1 MSPVRVGGGLT
12 WAQLRDIRCAELEG
26 AADGW
31 GNASNRADAARDRVD
46 KQLLAG
52 LTAAQEG
59 EAARAAVGRLRAL
72 GRNLSYIYTECGLVR
87 TTLNSLAQDL
97 RGAQRRL
104 RDALEEAAGLRLTVR
119 ADGSVSYPEAGE
131 DPLTKERLRGGTA
144 SGHAYPLTSARPLTA
159 ASTSQ
164 GFTSPNPL
172 AAKAQDIADR
182 IARALSD
189 AAQADARYTQTL
201 RKLTAQDGLTVTD
214 AMWTDASADATA
226 VRALTADYLG
236 AAIPHDATPA
246 ERLAWWQGLTEERRE
261 EYLAVHPHT
270 IGNLDGIPSAVRD
283 AANRDNLTLL
293 MGKLEGAHDDRSRTM
308 LAGLR
313 SLDGQLR
320 AGGHPPMYLLGIGD
334 EGNGRAV
341 VSYGNPDTARNVSAY
356 VPGLGTGL
364 DEAFA
369 EDDLKRARDTLMG
382 AVEYDTSTASI
393 VWLGY
398 DAPQL
403 SVDDITGNTDVMFT
417 DRAEAGAS
425 AYAEFMSGIAATNH
439 NENPH
444 LTAVGHSYG
453 SLTVGQA
460 AQRDGGIPGVDDIVL
475 VGSPGT
481 GADSAADLGVGRGH
495 VYVGAAENDPV
506 TRMPAKGEAQGMG
519 MGALGGASAGAVLG
533 GPVGAAIGGA
543 GGAAVAYFAQ
553 DAQTKE
559 SEIWFGTDP
568 AHEDFGA
575 RRFRVDDGPRPVMD
589 MGGVRA
595 HSNYF
600 DPDKDEESADNIALI
615 VTGHGRLVSGQE
627 RR

>member
-1 MSPVRVGGGLT
+1 MSGGLT
-12 WAQLRDIRCAELEG
+12 WAQLRDVRCAELEG

-31 GNASNRADAARDRVD
+31 GKASNRADAARDRID

-52 LTAAQEG
+52 LTGSQEG

-97 RGAQRRL
+97 RGSQRQL
-104 RDALEEAAGLRLTVR
+104 RDALEEAAGLRLTVQT
-119 ADGSVSYPEAGE
+119 DGSVSYPEAGE
-131 DPLTKERLRGGTA
+131 DPITKEKLRGGTA
-144 SGHAYPLTSARPLTA
+144 SGHAYLRSAPPP
-159 ASTSQ
+159 

-172 AAKAQDIADR
+172 AAKAQAIADR
-182 IARALSD
+182 IARALSE
-189 AAQADARYTQTL
+189 AAETDARYTEAL
-201 RKLTAQDGLTVTD
+201 RKLVARDGDGLKVTD
-214 AMWTDASADATA
+214 AMWADASADAAA
-226 VRALTADYLG
+226 VRALTADYLRDAVPL
-236 AAIPHDATPA
+236 AAPPA
-246 ERLAWWQGLTEERRE
+246 ERLAWWRGLTPEQRE
-261 EYLAVHPHT
+261 EYLAVHPDL

-293 MGKLEGAHDDRSRTM
+293 MGKLEGADDDRSRTM

-313 SLDGQLR
+313 SIDGQLR
-320 AGGHPPMYLLGIGD
+320 AGGHPPMFLLGIGD
-334 EGNGRAV
+334 EGNGRAI
-341 VSYGNPDTARNVSAY
+341 VSYGNPDAARNVSAY

-364 DEAFA
+364 DEGFA
-369 EDDLKRARDTLMG
+369 EDDLKRARDTLLG
-382 AVEYDTSTASI
+382 SLEYDRSTASI

-417 DRAEAGAS
+417 DHAEAGAS
-425 AYAEFMSGIAATNH
+425 AYGEFMAGIAATNEH
-439 NENPH
+439 DDPH
-444 LTAVGHSYG
+444 MTAVGHSYG

-481 GADSAADLGVGRGH
+481 GANSADDLGVGSGH

-506 TRMPAKGEAQGMG
+506 TRAPSKAEAQGLG
-519 MGALGGASAGAVLG
+519 MGALGGASVGAALG
-533 GPVGAAIGGA
+533 GPVGAAVGGA
-543 GGAAVAYFAQ
+543 GGAAMAYFAQ
-553 DAQTKE
+553 DAQTPE
-559 SEIWFGTDP
+559 SGIWFGTDP

-575 RRFRVDDGPRPVMD
+575 RRFRVDDGPHPLLD
-589 MGGVRA
+589 MGGVKA

-600 DPDKDEESADNIALI
+600 DPGKDVTSADNIARI
-615 VTGHGRLVSGQE
+615 VVGDYREVQLDRH
-627 RR
+627 RRG

>member
-1 MSPVRVGGGLT
+1 MSGGLT
-12 WAQLRDIRCAELEG
+12 WAQLRNVRCAEFED

-31 GNASNRADAARDRVD
+31 GKASNRADAARDRID

-52 LTAAQEG
+52 LTASQEG

-72 GRNLSYIYTECGLVR
+72 GRNFQYIYTECGLVR

-97 RGAQRRL
+97 RGPQRQL
-104 RDALEEAAGLRLTVR
+104 KDALDEAVGLGLAVQL
-119 ADGSVSYPEAGE
+119 DGSVSYPAAGE
-131 DPLTKERLRGGTA
+131 DPFTKEKLRGGTA
-144 SGHAYPLTSARPLTA
+144 SGHAYLGSASPA
-159 ASTSQ
+159 

-172 AAKAQDIADR
+172 AAKAQGIADR
-182 IARALSD
+182 IARALGQ
-189 AAQADARYTQTL
+189 AAEIDARYTETL
-201 RKLTAQDGLTVTD
+201 RKLTARDGLKVTD
-214 AMWTDASADATA
+214 AMWADASADATA
-226 VRALTADYLG
+226 VRALTADYLR
-236 AAIPHDATPA
+236 AAIPHGAAPA
-246 ERLAWWQGLTEERRE
+246 ERLVWWQGLTAEQRE
-261 EYLAVHPHT
+261 EYLAVHPDL
-270 IGNLDGIPSAVRD
+270 IGNLDGIPAAVRD
-283 AANRDNLTLL
+283 AANRDNLALL
-293 MGKLEGAHDDRSRTM
+293 MGKLEGAEDDGSRTM

-313 SLDGQLR
+313 SIDGQLR
-320 AGGHPPMYLLGIGD
+320 AGGHPPMFLLGIGD
-334 EGNGRAV
+334 EGNGRAI

-364 DEAFA
+364 DEGFA
-369 EDDLKRARDTLMG
+369 EDDLKRARDTWMG
-382 AVEYDTSTASI
+382 AQEYDASTASI

-403 SVDDITGNTDVMFT
+403 SVNDITGNTDVMFT
-417 DRAEAGAS
+417 DHAEAGAS
-425 AYAEFMSGIAATNH
+425 AYGDFMAGIAATNE

-481 GADSAADLGVGRGH
+481 GADSADDLGVGRDH

-506 TRMPAKGEAQGMG
+506 TRAPAKGEAQGMG

-533 GPVGAAIGGA
+533 GPVGAAVGGV
-543 GGAAVAYFAQ
+543 GGAAVAFFAQ
-553 DAQTKE
+553 DAQTRE

-575 RRFRVDDGPRPVMD
+575 RRFRVDDGPHPVV
-589 MGGVRA
+589 GGVQA

-600 DPDKDEESADNIALI
+600 NPGKDVTSADNIARI
-615 VTGHGRLVSGQE
+615 VVGDYRYVQMDGR
-627 RR
+627 RRG

>member
-1 MSPVRVGGGLT
+1 MRGGGLT
-12 WAQLRDIRCAELEG
+12 WAQLRDVRCAELEG

-31 GNASNRADAARDRVD
+31 GKASNRADAARDRID

-52 LTAAQEG
+52 LTEAQEG

-72 GRNLSYIYTECGLVR
+72 ERNFSYIYSECGLVR

-97 RGAQRRL
+97 RGSQRQL
-104 RDALEEAAGLRLTVR
+104 RAALDEAAGLRLTVR
-119 ADGSVSYPEAGE
+119 TDGSVSYPEAGE
-131 DPLTKERLRGGTA
+131 DPLTKEKLRGGTA
-144 SGHAYPLTSARPLTA
+144 SGHAYPLTAPS
-159 ASTSQ
+159 S
-164 GFTSPNPL
+164 GFMSPNPL

-189 AAQADARYTQTL
+189 ATETDARYTGTL
-201 RKLTAQDGLTVTD
+201 RKLIAQDGLTVTD
-214 AMWTDASADATA
+214 AMWKDASADATA
-226 VRALTADYLG
+226 VRALTADYLR
-236 AAIPHDATPA
+236 AAIPLDATAA

-261 EYLAVHPHT
+261 EYLAVHPDT
-270 IGNLDGIPSAVRD
+270 IGNLDGIPAAVRD
-283 AANRDNLTLL
+283 AANRDNLAFL
-293 MGKLEGAHDDRSRTM
+293 MGKLSGAEDDGSRTM

-313 SLDGQLR
+313 SIDEQLR
-320 AGGHPPMYLLGIGD
+320 AGGHPPMFLLGIGD
-334 EGNGRAV
+334 EGNGRAI

-364 DEAFA
+364 DEDFA
-369 EDDLKRARDTLMG
+369 QNDLKRARDTLVG
-382 AVEYDTSTASI
+382 ASEYDSSTASI

-417 DRAEAGAS
+417 DNAEAGAS
-425 AYAEFMSGIAATNH
+425 AYGEFMSGIAATNH
-439 NENPH
+439 HENPH

-533 GPVGAAIGGA
+533 GPVGAAVGGA

-553 DAQTKE
+553 DAQTEK

-575 RRFRVDDGPRPVMD
+575 RRFRVEDGPRPVLD
-589 MGGVRA
+589 MGGVKA
-595 HSNYF
+595 HTNYF
-600 DPDKDEESADNIALI
+600 NPQKDVTSSDNIARI
-615 VTGHGRLVSGQE
+615 VVGDYEDVQLDRHRSG
-627 RR
+627 

>member
-1 MSPVRVGGGLT
+1 MSGGGLT
-12 WAQLRDIRCAELEG
+12 WERLRDVRCAELEG

-31 GNASNRADAARDRVD
+31 GKASNRADAARDRID

-97 RGAQRRL
+97 RGPQRQL
-104 RDALEEAAGLRLTVR
+104 QYALEEAGGLGLTVQV
-119 ADGSVSYPEAGE
+119 DGSVSYPEAGE
-131 DPLTKERLRGGTA
+131 DPFTKERLRGGTA
-144 SGHAYPLTSARPLTA
+144 SGHAYLRSAPPA
-159 ASTSQ
+159 

-172 AAKAQDIADR
+172 AAKAQAIADR
-182 IARALSD
+182 IARALSG
-189 AAQADARYTQTL
+189 AAEIDARYAETL
-201 RKLTAQDGLTVTD
+201 RKLTARDGLKVTA
-214 AMWTDASADATA
+214 AMWADASGDAAA
-226 VRALTADYLG
+226 VRALTADYLR
-236 AAIPHDATPA
+236 AAIPHEATAA
-246 ERLAWWQGLTEERRE
+246 ERLAWWRGLTAEQRE
-261 EYLAVHPHT
+261 EYLAVHPDL
-270 IGNLDGIPSAVRD
+270 IGNLDGIPATVRD
-283 AANRDNLTLL
+283 AANRDNLALL
-293 MGKLEGAHDDRSRTM
+293 MGKLEGAEDDRSRTM

-313 SLDGQLR
+313 SIDGQLR
-320 AGGHPPMYLLGIGD
+320 AGGHPPMFLLGIGD
-334 EGNGRAV
+334 EGNGRAI

-364 DEAFA
+364 DESFA
-369 EDDLKRARDTLMG
+369 EDDLKRARDTWMG
-382 AVEYDTSTASI
+382 AQEYDASTASI

-403 SVDDITGNTDVMFT
+403 SLDDIPGNSDVMFT

-425 AYAEFMSGIAATNH
+425 AYGGFMAGIAATNE

-444 LTAVGHSYG
+444 VTAVGHSYG

-481 GADSAADLGVGRGH
+481 GADSADELGVGRGH

-506 TRMPAKGEAQGMG
+506 TRAPAKAEAQGMG

-533 GPVGAAIGGA
+533 GPVGAAVGGA
-543 GGAAVAYFAQ
+543 GGATAAYFAQ
-553 DAQTKE
+553 DAQTRE

-575 RRFRVDDGPRPVMD
+575 RRFRVDDGPHLVV
-589 MGGVRA
+589 GGVQA

-600 DPDKDEESADNIALI
+600 DPDRDEVSARNVAKI
-615 VTGHGRLVSGQE
+615 VAGRGHSISSQDPR
-627 RR
+627 

>member
-1 MSPVRVGGGLT
+1 MSGGLT
-12 WAQLRDIRCAELEG
+12 WAQLRDVRCAELEG

-31 GNASNRADAARDRVD
+31 GKASNRADAARDRID

-52 LTAAQEG
+52 LTGSQEG

-97 RGAQRRL
+97 RGSQRQL
-104 RDALEEAAGLRLTVR
+104 RDALEEAAGLRLTVQT
-119 ADGSVSYPEAGE
+119 DGSVSYPEAGE
-131 DPLTKERLRGGTA
+131 DPITKEKMRGGTA
-144 SGHAYPLTSARPLTA
+144 SGHAYLRSAPPP
-159 ASTSQ
+159 

-172 AAKAQDIADR
+172 AAKAQAIADR
-182 IARALSD
+182 IARALSE
-189 AAQADARYTQTL
+189 AAETDARYTEAL
-201 RKLTAQDGLTVTD
+201 RKLVARDGDGLKVTD
-214 AMWTDASADATA
+214 AMWADASADVAA
-226 VRALTADYLG
+226 VRALTADYLRDAVPL
-236 AAIPHDATPA
+236 AAPPA
-246 ERLAWWQGLTEERRE
+246 ERLAWWQGLTPEQRE
-261 EYLAVHPHT
+261 EYLAVHPDL

-293 MGKLEGAHDDRSRTM
+293 MGKLEGADDDRSRTM

-313 SLDGQLR
+313 SIDGQLR
-320 AGGHPPMYLLGIGD
+320 AGGHPPMFLLGIGD
-334 EGNGRAV
+334 EGNGRAI
-341 VSYGNPDTARNVSAY
+341 VSYGNPDAARNVSAY

-364 DEAFA
+364 DEGFA
-369 EDDLKRARDTLMG
+369 EDDLKRARDTLLG
-382 AVEYDTSTASI
+382 SLEYDRSTASI

-417 DRAEAGAS
+417 DHAEAGAS
-425 AYAEFMSGIAATNH
+425 AYGEFMAGIAATNEH
-439 NENPH
+439 DDPH
-444 LTAVGHSYG
+444 MTAVGHSYG

-481 GADSAADLGVGRGH
+481 GANSADDLGVGSGH

-506 TRMPAKGEAQGMG
+506 TRAPSKAEAQGLG
-519 MGALGGASAGAVLG
+519 MGALGGASVGAALG
-533 GPVGAAIGGA
+533 GPVGAAVGGA
-543 GGAAVAYFAQ
+543 GGAAMAYFAQ
-553 DAQTKE
+553 DAQTPE
-559 SEIWFGTDP
+559 SGIWFGTDP

-575 RRFRVDDGPRPVMD
+575 RRFRVDDGPHAVLD
-589 MGGVRA
+589 MGGVKA

-600 DPDKDEESADNIALI
+600 DPDRDEESADNIALI
-615 VTGHGRLVSGQE
+615 VAGQGRLVTGQE

>member
-1 MSPVRVGGGLT
+1 MRGGGLT
-12 WAQLRDIRCAELEG
+12 WAQLRDVRCAELEG

-31 GNASNRADAARDRVD
+31 GKASNRADAARDRID

-52 LTAAQEG
+52 LTEAQEG

-72 GRNLSYIYTECGLVR
+72 ERNFSYIYSECGLVR

-97 RGAQRRL
+97 RGSQRQL
-104 RDALEEAAGLRLTVR
+104 RAALDEAAGLRLTVR
-119 ADGSVSYPEAGE
+119 TDGSVSYPEAGE
-131 DPLTKERLRGGTA
+131 DPLTKEKLRGGTA
-144 SGHAYPLTSARPLTA
+144 SGHAYPLTAPS
-159 ASTSQ
+159 S

-189 AAQADARYTQTL
+189 ATETDARYTGTL
-201 RKLTAQDGLTVTD
+201 RKLIAQDGLTVTD
-214 AMWTDASADATA
+214 AMWKDASADATA
-226 VRALTADYLG
+226 VRALTADYLR
-236 AAIPHDATPA
+236 AAIPLDATAA

-261 EYLAVHPHT
+261 EYLAVHPDT
-270 IGNLDGIPSAVRD
+270 IGNLDGIPAAVRD
-283 AANRDNLTLL
+283 AANRDNLALL
-293 MGKLEGAHDDRSRTM
+293 MGKLAGAEDDGSRTM

-313 SLDGQLR
+313 SIDEQLR
-320 AGGHPPMYLLGIGD
+320 AGGHPPMFLLGIGD
-334 EGNGRAV
+334 EGNGRAI

-364 DEAFA
+364 DEDFA
-369 EDDLKRARDTLMG
+369 QNDLKRARDTLVG
-382 AVEYDTSTASI
+382 ASEYDSSTASI

-417 DRAEAGAS
+417 DNAEAGAS
-425 AYAEFMSGIAATNH
+425 AYGEFMSGIAATNH
-439 NENPH
+439 HENPH

-533 GPVGAAIGGA
+533 GPVGAAVGGA

-553 DAQTKE
+553 DAQTEK

-575 RRFRVDDGPRPVMD
+575 RRFRVEDGPRPVLD
-589 MGGVRA
+589 MGGVKA
-595 HSNYF
+595 HTNYF
-600 DPDKDEESADNIALI
+600 DPDRDEVSARNVAKI
-615 VTGHGRLVSGQE
+615 VAGRGQGISMQE
-627 RR
+627 PR

>member
-1 MSPVRVGGGLT
+1 M
-12 WAQLRDIRCAELEG
+12 RCAELEG

-31 GNASNRADAARDRVD
+31 GKASNRADAARDRID

-97 RGAQRRL
+97 RGPQRQL
-104 RDALEEAAGLRLTVR
+104 QYALEEAGGLGLTVQV
-119 ADGSVSYPEAGE
+119 DGSVSYPEAGE
-131 DPLTKERLRGGTA
+131 DPFTKERLRGGTA
-144 SGHAYPLTSARPLTA
+144 SGHAYLRSAPPA
-159 ASTSQ
+159 

-172 AAKAQDIADR
+172 AAKAQAIADR
-182 IARALSD
+182 IARALSG
-189 AAQADARYTQTL
+189 AAEIDARYAETL
-201 RKLTAQDGLTVTD
+201 RKLTARDGLKVTA
-214 AMWTDASADATA
+214 AMWADASGDAAA
-226 VRALTADYLG
+226 VRALTADYLR
-236 AAIPHDATPA
+236 AAIPHEATAA
-246 ERLAWWQGLTEERRE
+246 ERLAWWRGLTAEQRE
-261 EYLAVHPHT
+261 EYLAVHPDL
-270 IGNLDGIPSAVRD
+270 IGNLDGIPATVRD
-283 AANRDNLTLL
+283 AANRDNLALL
-293 MGKLEGAHDDRSRTM
+293 MGKLEGAEDDRSRTM

-313 SLDGQLR
+313 SIDGQLR
-320 AGGHPPMYLLGIGD
+320 AGGHPPMFLLGIGD
-334 EGNGRAV
+334 EGNGRAI

-364 DEAFA
+364 DESFA
-369 EDDLKRARDTLMG
+369 EDDLKRARDTWMG
-382 AVEYDTSTASI
+382 AQEYDASTASI

-403 SVDDITGNTDVMFT
+403 SLDDIPGNSDVMFT

-425 AYAEFMSGIAATNH
+425 AYGGFMAGIAATNE

-444 LTAVGHSYG
+444 VTAVGHSYG

-481 GADSAADLGVGRGH
+481 GADSADELGVGRGH

-506 TRMPAKGEAQGMG
+506 TRAPAKAEAQGMG

-533 GPVGAAIGGA
+533 GPVGAAVGGA
-543 GGAAVAYFAQ
+543 GGATAAYFAQ
-553 DAQTKE
+553 DAQTRE

-575 RRFRVDDGPRPVMD
+575 RRFRVDDGPHLVV
-589 MGGVRA
+589 GGVQA

-600 DPDKDEESADNIALI
+600 DPDRDEVSARNVAKI
-615 VTGHGRLVSGQE
+615 VAGRGHSISSQDPR
-627 RR
+627 

>member
-1 MSPVRVGGGLT
+1 MRGGGLT
-12 WAQLRDIRCAELEG
+12 WAQLRDVRCAELEG

-31 GNASNRADAARDRVD
+31 GKASNRADAARDRID

-52 LTAAQEG
+52 LTATQEG

-72 GRNLSYIYTECGLVR
+72 GKNFQYIYTECGLVR

-97 RGAQRRL
+97 RGSQRRL
-104 RDALEEAAGLRLTVR
+104 RDALDEAAGLRLTVR
-119 ADGSVSYPEAGE
+119 TDGSVSYPEAGE
-131 DPLTKERLRGGTA
+131 DPLTKEKLRGGTA
-144 SGHAYPLTSARPLTA
+144 SGHAYPLTAPTP
-159 ASTSQ
+159 

-189 AAQADARYTQTL
+189 AAETDARYTRTL
-201 RKLTAQDGLTVTD
+201 RKLMAQDGLAVTD

-226 VRALTADYLG
+226 VRALTADYLR
-236 AAIPHDATPA
+236 AAIPLDATAA

-261 EYLAVHPHT
+261 EYLAVHPDT
-270 IGNLDGIPSAVRD
+270 IGNLDGIPAAVRD
-283 AANRDNLTLL
+283 AANRDNLALL
-293 MGKLEGAHDDRSRTM
+293 MGKLAGAEDDGSRTM

-313 SLDGQLR
+313 SIDEQLR
-320 AGGHPPMYLLGIGD
+320 AGGHPPMFLLGIGD
-334 EGNGRAV
+334 EGNGRAI

-364 DEAFA
+364 DEDFA
-369 EDDLKRARDTLMG
+369 ENDLKRARDTLMG
-382 AVEYDTSTASI
+382 ASEYDASTASI

-417 DRAEAGAS
+417 DNAEAGGA
-425 AYAEFMSGIAATNH
+425 AYGEFMSGIAATNH
-439 NENPH
+439 HENPH

-533 GPVGAAIGGA
+533 GPVGAAVGGA
-543 GGAAVAYFAQ
+543 GGAAVAYLAQ
-553 DAQTKE
+553 DAQTEK

-575 RRFRVDDGPRPVMD
+575 TRFRVEDGPRPVLD
-589 MGGVRA
+589 MGGVTA
-595 HSNYF
+595 HTNYF
-600 DPDKDEESADNIALI
+600 NPRKDVTSADNIARI
-615 VTGHGRLVSGQE
+615 VVGDYEAVQLDGH
-627 RR
+627 RRG

>member
-1 MSPVRVGGGLT
+1 MNPLGGGLT
-12 WAQLRDIRCAELEG
+12 WAQLRDVRCAELEG

-31 GNASNRADAARDRVD
+31 GKASNRADAARDRID

-52 LTAAQEG
+52 LTATQEG
-59 EAARAAVGRLRAL
+59 EAAGAAAGRLRAL
-72 GRNLSYIYTECGLVR
+72 GLNFQYIYTECGLVR

-97 RGAQRRL
+97 RGSQRL
-104 RDALEEAAGLRLTVR
+104 LGDALEDAAGLKFMVLT
-119 ADGSVSYPEAGE
+119 DGSVSYPEAGE
-131 DPLTKERLRGGTA
+131 DPLTKEKLRGGTA
-144 SGHAYPLTSARPLTA
+144 SGHAYLLTA
-159 ASTSQ
+159 PASLA

-189 AAQADARYTQTL
+189 AAEIDARYTRTL
-201 RKLTAQDGLTVTD
+201 RKLIAQDGLTVTD
-214 AMWTDASADATA
+214 AMWRDASADATA
-226 VRALTADYLG
+226 VGELTADYLR
-236 AAIPHDATPA
+236 AAIPHEATAA
-246 ERLAWWQGLTEERRE
+246 ERLTWWQGLTEEQKE
-261 EYLAVHPHT
+261 EYLAVHPDT
-270 IGNLDGIPSAVRD
+270 IGNLDGIPADVRD
-283 AANRDNLTLL
+283 AANRDNLAML
-293 MGKLEGAHDDRSRTM
+293 MGKLAGAEDDRSRTM

-313 SLDGQLR
+313 SVDEQLR
-320 AGGHPPMYLLGIGD
+320 AGGHPPMFLLGIGD
-334 EGNGRAV
+334 EGNGRAI

-364 DEAFA
+364 DRDFA
-369 EDDLKRARDTLMG
+369 ENDLKRAKDTLMG
-382 AVEYDTSTASI
+382 AAEYDASTASI

-403 SVDDITGNTDVMFT
+403 SVDDVAGNTDVMFT
-417 DRAEAGAS
+417 GNAEAGAS
-425 AYAEFMSGIAATNH
+425 AYGEFMSGIAATNH
-439 NENPH
+439 HENPH

-460 AQRDGGIPGVDDIVL
+460 AQSDGGIPGVDDIVL

-481 GADSAADLGVGRGH
+481 GAESAADLGVGRGH

-533 GPVGAAIGGA
+533 GPVGAAVGGA

-553 DAQTKE
+553 DAQTPK

-575 RRFRVDDGPRPVMD
+575 RRFRVEDGPRPVLD
-589 MGGVRA
+589 MGGVQA

-600 DPDKDEESADNIALI
+600 DPDRDEVSARNVAKIVAGRGRNI
-615 VTGHGRLVSGQE
+615 SMQE
-627 RR
+627 PR